1 MERASG
7 RRPPP
12 NMGTSGRPSP
22 SPSGGRPAWPYAS
35 HAGGPRGLVG
45 EGAQPD
51 QMSTPG
57 ARRQTAKRAPRPSRS
72 SFGQWPP
79 LITRRTPPVAVAR
92 GCRVGQAADPDRLAG
107 LRRSFGRRCE
117 STAAFILVPRRGK
130 SLQTK
135 FPTSRPE
142 LRSHQVYYRS
152 HFWVFERLMFR
163 QQSPLVPCHHSSVLT
178 SLLYCAVM
186 AYIV

>member
-1 MERASG
+1 MAVCESC
-7 RRPPP
+7 
-12 NMGTSGRPSP
+12 GRPT
-22 SPSGGRPAWPYAS
+22 
-35 HAGGPRGLVG
+35 GPRGRG
-45 EGAQPD
+45 GPAGPD
-51 QMSTPG
+51 EHPA

-72 SFGQWPP
+72 SSGQWPP

-142 LRSHQVYYRS
+142 LRSHQIYYRS
-152 HFWVFERLMFR
+152 HFWVFDRLMFR

>member
-1 MERASG
+1 
-7 RRPPP
+7 
-12 NMGTSGRPSP
+12 MGTSGRPSP

-35 HAGGPRGLVG
+35 YAGGPRGLVG

-130 SLQTK
+130 SLQTE
-135 FPTSRPE
+135 FPTSQAGVAQPPSSLSRRH
-142 LRSHQVYYRS
+142 LWIFDRR
-152 HFWVFERLMFR
+152 MFR
-163 QQSPLVPCHHSSVLT
+163 QQSPLVPRQHSSVLT